1 MRDVA
6 ILVFDGVADGPFG
19 ISLDV
24 LGAAVRIARTGLLEG
39 VTAPTLRVRVLSID
53 GEPVRSA
60 AGRTIEVDG
69 PMRRRRWKSGDVALL
84 PGMGMATEPEIAHA
98 LRRPDLLDG
107 MRVVARASEAGA
119 LVAASC
125 SATFV
130 LGAAGL
136 LDGREATTTW
146 WLAPAFARLFP
157 RAKLRQ
163 DRMVVS
169 AGNVITAGSA
179 LAHADLMLT
188 VVARLSGDVLANTV
202 ARYLVLDDR
211 PSQARY
217 MVHDH
222 VRTTD
227 AVVRSLELY
236 IRKNLHRRLT
246 NAELAKATATS
257 PRTLS
262 RRLEV
267 SLGLT
272 PLRLVQRLRVERAV
286 HLLETGRASI
296 DDVAAQ
302 VGYADASAFRRVLRR
317 ETGQSARDVRAGRGA
332 AARSRT

>member
-1 MRDVA
+1 
-6 ILVFDGVADGPFG
+6 
-19 ISLDV
+19 
-24 LGAAVRIARTGLLEG
+24 
-39 VTAPTLRVRVLSID
+39 
-53 GEPVRSA
+53 
-60 AGRTIEVDG
+60 
-69 PMRRRRWKSGDVALL
+69 
-84 PGMGMATEPEIAHA
+84 
-98 LRRPDLLDG
+98 
-107 MRVVARASEAGA
+107 
-119 LVAASC
+119 
-125 SATFV
+125 
-130 LGAAGL
+130 
-136 LDGREATTTW
+136 
-146 WLAPAFARLFP
+146 
-157 RAKLRQ
+157 
-163 DRMVVS
+163 MVVS